1 MTELEWSWLLA
12 TMGIIGMYFV
22 GKKRWEAFL
31 WLILMEC
38 LWIVFA
44 LQTHTYGFIVG
55 SLAYI
60 GVYLRNTVLWRGQA
74 PDKKETK

>member
-1 MTELEWSWLLA
+1 MTALQWSWLLA
-12 TMGIIGMYFV
+12 LMGVFGMYFV

-31 WLILMEC
+31 WLIVMEC

-44 LQTHTYGFIVG
+44 IQTKTYGFILG

-60 GVYLRNTVLWRGQA
+60 TVYSRNVKLW
-74 PDKKETK
+74 KKDSNNPR

>member
-1 MTELEWSWLLA
+1 MTELQWSWLLA
-12 TMGIIGMYFV
+12 LMGVVGMYFV

-44 LQTHTYGFIVG
+44 LKTGMYGFIVG
-55 SLAYI
+55 SLSYI
-60 GVYLRNTVLWRGQA
+60 IVYARNVKLWKRS
-74 PDKKETK
+74 PV